1 MDIEEKI
8 KEYEV
13 VIGLE
18 VHAEL
23 STKTKIY
30 CSCSTEFGADP
41 NTHCCPICTG
51 MPGVLPV
58 LNEKVPEYAIKMG
71 MATNCEIAR
80 FSKQD
85 RKNYFYPD
93 LPKAFQ
99 TSQYDLPLCEHG
111 YVDIIVDGVEKRI
124 GITRIHIEEDAGKLI
139 HDDFTGSTLVDM
151 NRCAVPLIEIVSE
164 PDIRS
169 AKEAIEYMKALKGT
183 LEYLEICDCKM
194 QEGSLRCDVN
204 LSVRKKGET
213 KFGTRTETKNL
224 NSFRSIER
232 SIEFEI
238 RRQVEELENGG
249 VIYQETRRF
258 DDNKGIGYAMR
269 TKEDAQ
275 DYRYFEEPDLAPIV
289 SSEEYLEKLRASLPE
304 MPNARKKRYMEEFGL
319 SDYDSFQITSSKK
332 MADYFEKTVSIC
344 NNPKAVANWIMSDFS
359 KMMNEQEL
367 EITETKITE
376 ENLAELIG
384 LIDTNVISSA
394 IAKKVFIEMF
404 ETGKMAKEIVEEKGL
419 VQITDTS
426 AIEEIV
432 NKVVEA
438 NSQSVNDYLAGK
450 DKAIG
455 FLVGQIMK
463 ETKGKANPKMVNEI
477 LLKVLEAKKNS

>member
-1 MDIEEKI
+1 MRDD
-8 KEYEV
+8 YEV
-13 VIGLE
+13 IIGLE

-23 STKTKIY
+23 STNTKIY
-30 CSCSTEFGADP
+30 CNCTTKFGADP

-58 LNEKVPEYAIKMG
+58 LNEKVVEYAVKMG
-71 MATNCEIAR
+71 LATNCQISR

-111 YVDIIVDGVEKRI
+111 HVDINVDGNKKTI
-124 GITRIHIEEDAGKLI
+124 GITSIHIEEDAGKLI
-139 HDDFTGSTLVDM
+139 HDAYTGDTLVDM

-169 AKEAIEYMKALKGT
+169 AKEAVEYMQTLKSI

-224 NSFRSIER
+224 NSFKAIQN
-232 SIEFEI
+232 SIEFETK
-238 RRQVEELENGG
+238 RQIEVLEEGG
-249 VIYQETRRF
+249 KIYQETRRF
-258 DDNKGIGYAMR
+258 DDAKGIGYAMR
-269 TKEDAQ
+269 TKEDAH
-275 DYRYFEEPDLAPIV
+275 DYRYFPEPDLAPIV
-289 SSEEYLEKLRASLPE
+289 LSEEYIENIKNSLPE
-304 MPNARKKRYMEEFGL
+304 MPHVKKARYIKEYNIPE
-319 SDYDSFQITSSKK
+319 YDADIITSSKEV
-332 MADYFEKTVSIC
+332 ATYFEEVVEKS
-344 NNPKAVANWIMSDFS
+344 NNAKASANWIMGDFAS
-359 KMMNEQEL
+359 KLNES
-367 EITETKITE
+367 EITISNSKIKPE
-376 ENLAELIG
+376 ALAELIK
-384 LIDTNVISSA
+384 LIDNNTISSK
-394 IAKKVFIEMF
+394 IAKTVFEEMF
-404 ETGKMAKEIVEEKGL
+404 ETGKDPKTVVEEKGL
-419 VQITDTS
+419 VQITDTN
-426 AIEEIV
+426 ALKEIV
-432 NKVVEA
+432 ERIVANNPKSVE
-438 NSQSVNDYLAGK
+438 DYKAGR

-463 ETKGKANPKMVNEI
+463 ETKGKANPGIVNKMLVEI
-477 LLKVLEAKKNS
+477 LSK